1 MFKNLCI
8 FGFFC
13 TFARFCIIIDYRS
26 LLQTQHSRNMIEYI
40 KGNLTDLTPTYAVV
54 EGAGVG
60 YAIHIALPSY
70 SALVGKENTE
80 IKLFVT
86 EIIREDA
93 HELFGFFTRGEREL
107 FLMLMTVSGIGANTA
122 RMIMSA
128 YSAAEIR
135 QIIATGNARAL
146 SQVKGLGPKTAQRI
160 IVDLKD
166 KVLKIDLGSET
177 SQDSLENAASGYSL
191 EVRGE
196 DSEIKQEAVSAL
208 VMLGFAATASGKVVD
223 KILKE
228 DPNASVEK
236 VIKLALKML

>member
-1 MFKNLCI
+1 
-8 FGFFC
+8 
-13 TFARFCIIIDYRS
+13 
-26 LLQTQHSRNMIEYI
+26 MIEYI
-40 KGNLTDLTPTYAVV
+40 KGQLTDLNPTYAVL
-54 EGAGVG
+54 EAAGVG
-60 YAIHIALPSY
+60 YAVNIALPSY
-70 SALVGKENTE
+70 SALVGKENSET
-80 IKLFVT
+80 KLFIT
-86 EIIREDA
+86 EIIREDT
-93 HELFGFFTRGEREL
+93 HELFGFFSRGEREL

-128 YSAAEIR
+128 YSASEIR

-166 KVLKIDLGSET
+166 RVLKIEIENPDSGAK
-177 SQDSLENAASGYSL
+177 SQDIFVASS
-191 EVRGE
+191 EV

-208 VMLGFAATASGKVVD
+208 VMLGFAGAASGKVVD

-236 VIKLALKML
+236 VIKQALKML